1 MTDEATFQELQQALE
16 GLQHAT
22 RREKSRRAVSLAG
35 PSYPTQAQWNKLGGL
50 IGSWRKSDVEAY
62 ARFANVYHHGPLTR
76 LNLIHAIELAMNGR
90 NVYGT
95 SEEILSVSEDPET
108 VLEPNTGDFQR
119 RMIARRKGMKK
130 ADAGNARHMAPT
142 MRELDQERG
151 ERLKALAARID
162 QARAD
167 RLKRP

>member
-1 MTDEATFQELQQALE
+1 MTDEATFQELQQALD
-16 GLQHAT
+16 GLKNST
-22 RREKSRRAVSLAG
+22 RLAFARRVDAFKG

-50 IGSWRKSDVEAY
+50 IGTWRKPDVLAY
-62 ARFANVYHHGPLTR
+62 VRFANVYDYSEPTR
-76 LNLIHAIELAMNGR
+76 LHFIHAIDLAMNGR

-95 SEEILSVSEDPET
+95 SEDILRLSEDPEAI
-108 VLEPNTGDFQR
+108 LEPNLGDFQR

-130 ADAGNARHMAPT
+130 ADAGNARHMAPS

-151 ERLKALAARID
+151 ERLKALARSID